1 MPHQSVSLDDL
12 GTTEPASTAT
22 ADEER
27 VRRIM
32 ASINASESVQPPPA
46 QIASPQVITEPPLS
60 VSTGQVRMD
69 PGTARA
75 HVIGNSTP
83 SMADFQA
90 MFQQMSPGM
99 APFHGPAATPAGP
112 VVPAPVKSSGDWRAT
127 LAAYTRGPVAVAII
141 VFLLNMPVVTA
152 ILSRYASWM
161 YLSSGEISVGGLLV
175 KALLAAGL
183 FAVYQAASA
192 LFDGSK

>member
-1 MPHQSVSLDDL
+1 MSHQSVPLDQL
-12 GTTEPASTAT
+12 GATEPASTAT

-27 VRRIM
+27 VKRIM
-32 ASINASESVQPPPA
+32 ASINASESVQAPPA
-46 QIASPQVITEPPLS
+46 QFSSPQVITEPPIS
-60 VSTGQVRMD
+60 VSTGQIRMD

-75 HVIGNSTP
+75 HVIGNSAP
-83 SMADFQA
+83 SMADFQS

-112 VVPAPVKSSGDWRAT
+112 VISATVKSSSDWRAI
-127 LAAYTRGPVAVAII
+127 LVAFTRGPLAVAII

-161 YLSSGEISVGGLLV
+161 YLSSGEISVGGLLI
-175 KALLAAGL
+175 KALLAAIL
-183 FAVYQAASA
+183 FAVYQAASTI
-192 LFDGSK
+192 F